1 MSRDQFLIIQVSPPT
16 LFPRRIR
23 AVPPAPGPLGEAGG
37 RKIRPRI
44 LGSPLRHCPAMC
56 CPHIVPPGHFQG
68 CPSDK
73 REPGTTRL
81 ASPPP
86 LSPCR
91 GCRRQSCWSWAL
103 WVTRH
108 HSGFNSIYSLRC
120 SGPDR
125 LPVRLTARSY
135 EPLCLSASGSLIRV
149 RPFTIPHDSGDR
161 SSCQGGINRA
171 LSADRPG

>member
-23 AVPPAPGPLGEAGG
+23 AAPPAPGPLVRRVAENSAPDTRVPFEAL
-37 RKIRPRI
+37 PRDV
-44 LGSPLRHCPAMC
+44 LSPHRS
-56 CPHIVPPGHFQG
+56 PGHFRG

-81 ASPPP
+81 ASSPP

-103 WVTRH
+103 WITRH

-161 SSCQGGINRA
+161 SSCQG
-171 LSADRPG
+171 D